1 MQAFQGIPFKF
12 RSSKSGLFINSQD
25 SHCIPVCFSVPV
37 CRYIILNTANRKSR
51 NFGDCL
57 RSEQEFRAEF
67 RRRKFRRNSAL
78 PDLLHFS
85 RILGGAGLQDSRIL
99 GGAGVLPAS
108 LRNSVEFPEFPQVLH
123 WVLIVQEFRKFLTS
137 FRNFFSFY
145 LAF

>member
-1 MQAFQGIPFKF
+1 M
-12 RSSKSGLFINSQD
+12 LFISSISRFQD
-25 SHCIPVCFSVPV
+25 NGNLALLKCTPDQS
-37 CRYIILNTANRKSR
+37 
-51 NFGDCL
+51 
-57 RSEQEFRAEF
+57 RSEFWRLLEVRAGIRAEF

-78 PDLLHFS
+78 PDLFHFS

-123 WVLIVQEFRKFLTS
+123 WVLILQEFRKFLTG